1 MKLKLRLKRGNTKLA
16 SALAALAATGA
27 LIAGAVAMSGC
38 GASATLD
45 PIARAAEVSSRQAGA
60 KIAMT
65 MRFSAPALGGGAN
78 YTITA
83 GGSFDEKARSGEM
96 TMDLSGVPGLSAL
109 PGGGGNGQIQM
120 IFLYPIVYMNMPF
133 LAGRLPE
140 GKTWMKLDVAK
151 AASAAGIDTS
161 SLSSLE
167 QSDPTRFLDY
177 LRSSSGGVVSLG
189 GATVDGVPTTHYSAT
204 LQLSHIL
211 ASLPG
216 SEQAAAKAALEKL
229 GAAGAGV
236 GGVGGIP
243 VNVWVDAQSR
253 VRRIQMAFSGLG
265 AAAGAAAG
273 ASLSM
278 TIDFTSY
285 GPVPPVVPPPASQ
298 VFDASAMVAA
308 GIQSGAGG

>member
-1 MKLKLRLKRGNTKLA
+1 MRRTLANTKIATALK
-16 SALAALAATGA
+16 ALAAVGVPVGV

-45 PIARAAEVSSRQAGA
+45 PIARAAEVSSQQAGA
-60 KIAMT
+60 KISMT
-65 MRFSAPALGGGAN
+65 MRFSAPALSGA
-78 YTITA
+78 
-83 GGSFDEKARSGEM
+83 GSYAIAASGYFDEKARSGEM

-120 IFLYPIVYMNMPF
+120 VFLYPIIYMNMPF
-133 LAGRLPE
+133 LAGKLPE
-140 GKTWMKLDVAK
+140 GKTWMKLDLTK

-161 SLSSLE
+161 SLSSID
-167 QSDPTRFLDY
+167 QSDPTKFLDY

-189 GATVDGVPTTHYSAT
+189 SATVNGVPTTHYSAT

-216 SEQAAAKAALEKL
+216 NEQAAAKAALEKL
-229 GAAGAGV
+229 GTTGA
-236 GGVGGIP
+236 IP
-243 VNVWVDAQSR
+243 VEVWVDAQSR

-285 GPVPPVVPPPASQ
+285 GPVPPVTPPPASQ
-298 VFDASAMVAA
+298 VFDASAMV
-308 GIQSGAGG
+308 GIK

>member
-1 MKLKLRLKRGNTKLA
+1 MRLKTRRADTGRANTRRANAKLA
-16 SALAALAATGA
+16 RTLAALAAVGA

-45 PIARAAEVSSRQAGA
+45 PIARAAEISSQQAGA

-65 MRFSAPALGGGAN
+65 MRFSAPALGGGAS
-78 YTITA
+78 YAITA
-83 GGSFDEKARSGEM
+83 DGSFDEKARSGEM
-96 TMDLSGVPGLSAL
+96 TMDMSGVPGLSAL

-120 IFLYPIVYMNMPF
+120 VFLYPVIYMNMPF
-133 LAGRLPE
+133 LAGKLPE
-140 GKTWMKLDVAK
+140 GKTWMKLDISK
-151 AASAAGIDTS
+151 AASAAGIDAS

-167 QSDPTRFLDY
+167 QSDPTKFLDY

-189 GATVDGVPTTHYSAT
+189 GATVDGVQTTHYSAT

-229 GAAGAGV
+229 GTAGA
-236 GGVGGIP
+236 GVGGIP

-265 AAAGAAAG
+265 AGAGSAAG
-273 ASLSM
+273 ASLSI
-278 TIDFTSY
+278 TIDFKSY
-285 GPVPPVVPPPASQ
+285 GPVPPVVPPSASE
-298 VFDASAMVAA
+298 VFDASAMA
-308 GIQSGAGG
+308 GIK